1 MNSECRP
8 RRSLFKRAAR
18 IMAIGFVP
26 ALMALLGGVGWI
38 GSERAIH
45 PAAQHY
51 ATTLADY
58 PDLDSREIGFQS
70 RTHVMIAATFFPAVR
85 RAVIVLSHDYGHNQ
99 AKMLKYAEFLQR
111 AGSSNFT
118 DDRRNR
124 GRSGGKKVTLG
135 TLQYLVH

>member
-38 GSERAIH
+38 GSERAMH

-70 RTHVMIAATFFPAVR
+70 RTHVMIAATFFPGVR
-85 RAVIVLSHDYGHNQ
+85 RAVIVLSH
-99 AKMLKYAEFLQR
+99 
-111 AGSSNFT
+111 
-118 DDRRNR
+118 
-124 GRSGGKKVTLG
+124 GRSEEHTSELQSLRHLVCRLLLEKKKKYT
-135 TLQYLVH
+135 

>member
-70 RTHVMIAATFFPAVR
+70 RTHVMIAAPFFPGVR
-85 RAVIVLSHDYGHNQ
+85 RAESYFRTATATTRRRCCRTLSSCTGP
-99 AKMLKYAEFLQR
+99 A
-111 AGSSNFT
+111 
-118 DDRRNR
+118 
-124 GRSGGKKVTLG
+124 
-135 TLQYLVH
+135 